1 MTPYTLP
8 EPHITEWSKRGWAN
22 NFYAKYPPHD
32 ADITISLFTT
42 EMMDAAYQ
50 AGAASRDGEIEALR
64 ADALRYR
71 WLRNHV
77 IFGYPSSEGSSN
89 KDAYLVV
96 TGYGCKKSKKLTDQ
110 AIDAA
115 IAAEATK

>member
-1 MTPYTLP
+1 MTTPYTLP

-50 AGAASRDGEIEALR
+50 AGAASRDGEVEALR
-64 ADALRYR
+64 AVIKRVQHIALIDPP
-71 WLRNHV
+71 H
-77 IFGYPSSEGSSN
+77 
-89 KDAYLVV
+89 
-96 TGYGCKKSKKLTDQ
+96 TGQ
-110 AIDAA
+110 MMEIAA
-115 IAAEATK
+115 VIAAEATK